1 MRQDGVKAV
10 DRSHRRGDAEQ
21 VTTTAAPLSA
31 LPLLGTSTRP
41 APAPACPVVVGVCR
55 ATWPARWR
63 RDQPRPLHH
72 AVEAHRCAA
81 ELEGEPELALC
92 GAFVA
97 VTGPAWTTADTARC
111 PECDRLVRGVPE
123 ASR

>member
-1 MRQDGVKAV
+1 M
-10 DRSHRRGDAEQ
+10 
-21 VTTTAAPLSA
+21 TTTAAPISDLPLRRTSA
-31 LPLLGTSTRP
+31 LPGATRP
-41 APAPACPVVVGVCR
+41 TAPACPVVVGVCR

-72 AVEAHRCAA
+72 AVEAHRCAE

-97 VTGPAWTTADTARC
+97 VTGLAWTTADANRC
-111 PECDRLVRGVPE
+111 AACDALVRGVP
-123 ASR
+123 A